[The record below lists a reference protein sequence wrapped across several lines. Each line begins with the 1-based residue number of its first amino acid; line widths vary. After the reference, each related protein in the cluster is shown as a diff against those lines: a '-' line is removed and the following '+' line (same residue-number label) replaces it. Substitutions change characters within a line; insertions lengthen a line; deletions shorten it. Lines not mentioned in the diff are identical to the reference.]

1 MRVIVDHSFHKSS
14 NTGMT
19 AATKYAMVAMSRL
32 ELLRKESARKKKL
45 ARSNLC
51 SSELCNSL
59 CDGGLPRPSGTV
71 EPHNESV
78 RVDLLPSPS

>member
-19 AATKYAMVAMSRL
+19 AATKYVMVAMSHL

-51 SSELCNSL
+51 SSQSSAIVCAMA
-59 CDGGLPRPSGTV
+59 DFPAPV
-71 EPHNESV
+71 AP
-78 RVDLLPSPS
+78 